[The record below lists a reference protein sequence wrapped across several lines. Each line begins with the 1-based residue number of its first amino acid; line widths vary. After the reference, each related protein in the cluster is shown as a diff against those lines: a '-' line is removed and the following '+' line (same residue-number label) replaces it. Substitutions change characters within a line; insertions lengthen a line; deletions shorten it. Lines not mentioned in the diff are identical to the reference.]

1 MPQEC
6 LLYGQFTV
14 KRHVW
19 SYGVL
24 KLPTKKLLIIFE
36 DWFCLECLS
45 LAICIQEMCKI
56 MLETL
61 SVNWQKL
68 DPRLVRS

>member
-1 MPQEC
+1 MVIWCFGASNQEVINNIQGPI
-6 LLYGQFTV
+6 L
-14 KRHVW
+14 
-19 SYGVL
+19 
-24 KLPTKKLLIIFE
+24 
-36 DWFCLECLS
+36 LECLS

-68 DPRLVRS
+68 DSRLVRS